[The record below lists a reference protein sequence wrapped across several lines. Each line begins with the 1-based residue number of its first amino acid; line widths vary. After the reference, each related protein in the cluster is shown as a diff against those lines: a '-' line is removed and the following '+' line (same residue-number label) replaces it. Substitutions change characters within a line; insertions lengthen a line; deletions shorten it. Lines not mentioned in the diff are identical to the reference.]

1 MGKINIT
8 QMRIETNR
16 CTCSQPQPFQ
26 ITDSYNSIGCDVC
39 YEIISYDKPEKK
51 KFFKI
56 KHLQP
61 TIADFV
67 DVLNKIRPDVSML
80 TCMLINIFLC

>member
-1 MGKINIT
+1 
-8 QMRIETNR
+8 MRIERN
-16 CTCSQPQPFQ
+16 TCECPISEPIQSA
-26 ITDSYNSIGCDVC
+26 DSFNSIHCGVC
-39 YEIISYDKPEKK
+39 FEILSYEKPEKK

-61 TIADFV
+61 TIADFIE
-67 DVLNKIRPDVSML
+67 VLNKIRPDISML